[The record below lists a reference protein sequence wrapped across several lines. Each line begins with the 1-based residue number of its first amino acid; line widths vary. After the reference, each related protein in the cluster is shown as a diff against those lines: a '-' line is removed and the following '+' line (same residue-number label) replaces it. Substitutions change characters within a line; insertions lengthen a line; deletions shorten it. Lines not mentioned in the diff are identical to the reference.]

1 MEGVWYKVALFLSAL
16 AVLAVLHASTRYQP
30 SHSDH
35 QSSFVEHARKGPDEH
50 LMEDEDDGNSET
62 NKEEELSDDIT
73 FLFAIIDMNR
83 RTHMGIENYT
93 FEKDYLEEVKKFL
106 HTYRPEKMQ
115 IIIQR
120 KYRPHIEEL
129 LYEGVHVRYVE
140 VEDLRA
146 WRYYEPIERIRTS
159 DWWTKNTG
167 WLPEV
172 PQGYSDLY
180 NPIVMHKLLWLRD
193 LSVLNPFK
201 TKYFVWLDSGG
212 ICTPRIRNDIMPI
225 PDFKVKAKAYMD
237 KFLISVTQYAMGNEL
252 HGCYR
257 EAMLKLTY
265 DQSPCYIAKGWLMGG
280 QREYLEK
287 VSRLYEYILNT
298 TLELGCLGTEETL
311 LTMAYYRRPD
321 LFHVHHN
328 VEDRSDAFP
337 QSDDVCYF
345 VWERVPAK
353 GVVETPLEYYER
365 TGKFWDDPSRRDL

>member
-1 MEGVWYKVALFLSAL
+1 MEGVWYKVSLFLSAL
-16 AVLAVLHASTRYQP
+16 AVLAVLHASTSGGP
-30 SHSDH
+30 PA
-35 QSSFVEHARKGPDEH
+35 FVEHARQAGGSDDR
-50 LMEDEDDGNSET
+50 LMMDEDAGKDEET
-62 NKEEELSDDIT
+62 NGQEQEEELSDDIT

-120 KYRPHIEEL
+120 KYRPHIEDL

-159 DWWTKNTG
+159 DWWSKNTG

-212 ICTPRIRNDIMPI
+212 ICTPRIAPDYGLSI
-225 PDFKVKAKAYMD
+225 PDFKSKVKNYMD
-237 KFLISVTQYAMGNEL
+237 KLFMAVTPYAMSHEL

-257 EAMLKLTY
+257 AAMQKITF
-265 DQSPCYIAKGWLMGG
+265 DVSPCFITKGWIMGG
-280 QREYLEK
+280 QRKYLEK
-287 VSRLYEYILNT
+287 VSNLYEYILNK
-298 TLELGCLGTEETL
+298 TLDYGCLGTEETL

-321 LFHVHHN
+321 LFHIHHN
-328 VEDRSDAFP
+328 LEDRSNPFGP
-337 QSDDVCYF
+337 GGDVCH
-345 VWERVPAK
+345 VIWPGVPHQ
-353 GVVETPLEYYER
+353 GIPETPAH
-365 TGKFWDDPSRRDL
+365 KFLQP